1 MKRVIIMGAAGRD
14 FHNFNVYFRDNP
26 EYQVVAFTAA
36 QIPNI
41 AGRRYPP
48 ELAGRL
54 YPEGIPIEPEERL
67 AELIKEHKVQ
77 EVVFAYSDVSH
88 QHVMERAAIAQA
100 AGADFLLLGP
110 DSTMLKSK
118 KPVVAITA
126 VRTGCGKSQTT
137 RRVSE
142 LLKARG
148 KRLAV
153 VRHPMPYG
161 DLAKQAVQRFASYED
176 LDRHNCTIEE
186 REEYEPHLD
195 RGNVVYAGV
204 DYERILREAERE
216 ADILIW
222 DGGNNDFPFLRPDLW
237 ITVADPLRAGHELT
251 FWPGSVNIRL
261 ADVVVINK
269 VDTAAREAVRQVRE
283 NVQKVN
289 PKAVIVEAASPIS
302 VDEPELIRGKRALVI
317 EDGPTL
323 THGGMSFGAG
333 RLAAERFGARE
344 LIDPRPFAVGS
355 LAATFKEYPQAEKIL
370 PAMGYGREQIQDLEE
385 TIRRARPEV
394 VVIGTP
400 IDLRRLIDFE
410 VPTVRVRY
418 ELQER
423 GRPTLEEVLQR
434 LL

>member
-1 MKRVIIMGAAGRD
+1 
-14 FHNFNVYFRDNP
+14 
-26 EYQVVAFTAA
+26 
-36 QIPNI
+36 
-41 AGRRYPP
+41 
-48 ELAGRL
+48 
-54 YPEGIPIEPEERL
+54 
-67 AELIKEHKVQ
+67 
-77 EVVFAYSDVSH
+77 
-88 QHVMERAAIAQA
+88 
-100 AGADFLLLGP
+100 
-110 DSTMLKSK
+110 MLKSK